1 MYLIS
6 VEGYTNAG
14 VPLLIIRKT
23 GEIWQSIKNVHNG
36 LGVTNMSDVILKE
49 IYKWKYETENLT
61 NEQVKN

>member
-36 LGVTNMSDVILKE
+36 LGVTNMSDVILK
-49 IYKWKYETENLT
+49 
-61 NEQVKN
+61 